1 MSTVQ
6 SRCFFRMQKSVV
18 ANISSRCTLPSK
30 SIWLLITTVKE
41 ISPEDKLQEAPKLVP
56 WKYLYQY
63 VSSYKIW
70 QYICFNTTK
79 VYHFPF
85 SLIFYSVGH
94 WTRHQDANFTFGE
107 MWQKLGRTHQVY
119 VYCSV
124 FLCNLN
130 IMFYIFPSS
139 TLQYWELGLESGQD
153 WNCCRSVLHAIR
165 PLFITGEK
173 WPSRVTI
180 HSTCA
185 FVRI

>member
-1 MSTVQ
+1 M
-6 SRCFFRMQKSVV
+6 FFSHAK
-18 ANISSRCTLPSK
+18 ISGCKYIQPLYFTIK
-30 SIWLLITTVKE
+30 
-41 ISPEDKLQEAPKLVP
+41 
-56 WKYLYQY
+56 KYLVAYYYSKRNQPGRQAARGTETSSLKIFVSVCFTNVFLQNLTKYLFQHYQS
-63 VSSYKIW
+63 VPLS
-70 QYICFNTTK
+70 F
-79 VYHFPF
+79 FPD
-85 SLIFYSVGH
+85 IYSVGH

-124 FLCNLN
+124 FLCNFN